1 MCSDGSG
8 AVFRT
13 REPVTA
19 AEDRFERLYEAE
31 LVALVGYVARRV
43 DRPSDAA
50 DVVAE
55 VFVTAWRRL
64 ADVPDGDEARL
75 WLYGVAR
82 WMLRNHRRAAVR
94 RDRLTDRLRGELRP
108 ADEMVA
114 GRADRFDDVAVAM
127 NRLSPDDRELLRLTA
142 WEGLSSSAIGV
153 VMGVPAGTVRRRLH
167 DTRARLRDALA
178 LDAVVGD
185 IPNSSPTRGHV
196 DACGPLVWSPE
207 QGESS

>member
-1 MCSDGSG
+1 MTS
-8 AVFRT
+8 
-13 REPVTA
+13 
-19 AEDRFERLYEAE
+19 AEDRFERLYAAE

-94 RDRLTDRLRGELRP
+94 RDRLTDRRRGELRP
-108 ADEMVA
+108 PTKWSLAA
-114 GRADRFDDVAVAM
+114 PIGSTT
-127 NRLSPDDRELLRLTA
+127 SPWR
-142 WEGLSSSAIGV
+142 
-153 VMGVPAGTVRRRLH
+153 
-167 DTRARLRDALA
+167 
-178 LDAVVGD
+178 
-185 IPNSSPTRGHV
+185 
-196 DACGPLVWSPE
+196 
-207 QGESS
+207 

>member
-1 MCSDGSG
+1 M
-8 AVFRT
+8 
-13 REPVTA
+13 A
-19 AEDRFERLYEAE
+19 AERRFERLYEAE

-43 DRPSDAA
+43 ERPSDAA

-108 ADEMVA
+108 ADEIVA
-114 GRADRFDDVAVAM
+114 RRTDRFDEVAVAM

-167 DTRARLRDALA
+167 DARARLRDALA
-178 LDAVVGD
+178 LAEASAEA
-185 IPNSSPTRGHV
+185 PNSTPIGGHV
-196 DACGPLVWSPE
+196 DRGGPVLWSPAR
-207 QGESS
+207 GESS